1 MTSPFNWLLGIGR
14 SPSTSNLSNTT
25 YQTPLNQTVNTTVTQ
40 NPPVASTPITN
51 QLSLHR
57 NLNQLVDEGQ
67 RSSLKTKRELI
78 NNIDQLSTLPFLN
91 TSTGINVQRIQDQF
105 EQIDKTLQTT
115 VPKLRDDTIN
125 SQFDGRVTTNL
136 NDNLKHEREKTLLS
150 MLRMI
155 EDKTYDEITRHSNYV
170 LENNWQK
177 QRQFILS
184 SVSKHDQSY
193 LDEANAMQIK
203 RFETPRTLS
212 RGLSSVEAAYAKVI
226 ALYNVG
232 KIARQN
238 LIDEFINVVQSS
250 NQPQAAIDLWDVV
263 RYMSQ
268 LPSDYV
274 LTRTALPSQQAI
286 VIAARSYLEYS
297 FRVQLSKLFINLVSD
312 DDLHKPGSVYKLII
326 RYIRQKHPNI
336 VHIID
341 DDGNIDDLPVWAII
355 FYCLRAGDL
364 QSALNAA
371 KRCHLTSAVEWL
383 TNYIK
388 NDNQSIDPTIRL
400 KIQDVYDR
408 EHSTNPFK

>member
-25 YQTPLNQTVNTTVTQ
+25 YQTPLNQTVNTTITQ
-40 NPPVASTPITN
+40 NPSVVSTPITN

-78 NNIDQLSTLPFLN
+78 NNLDQLSTLPFLN

-193 LDEANAMQIK
+193 LDEANAMQVKYLIHN
-203 RFETPRTLS
+203 ESILM
-212 RGLSSVEAAYAKVI
+212 
-226 ALYNVG
+226 
-232 KIARQN
+232 N
-238 LIDEFINVVQSS
+238 LFFCID
-250 NQPQAAIDLWDVV
+250 
-263 RYMSQ
+263 
-268 LPSDYV
+268 
-274 LTRTALPSQQAI
+274 
-286 VIAARSYLEYS
+286 
-297 FRVQLSKLFINLVSD
+297 
-312 DDLHKPGSVYKLII
+312 
-326 RYIRQKHPNI
+326 
-336 VHIID
+336 
-341 DDGNIDDLPVWAII
+341 
-355 FYCLRAGDL
+355 
-364 QSALNAA
+364 
-371 KRCHLTSAVEWL
+371 
-383 TNYIK
+383 
-388 NDNQSIDPTIRL
+388 
-400 KIQDVYDR
+400 
-408 EHSTNPFK
+408 

>member
-14 SPSTSNLSNTT
+14 SPSTSTLSNTT
-25 YQTPLNQTVNTTVTQ
+25 YQTPLNQTVNTTITQ
-40 NPPVASTPITN
+40 NPSVVSTPITN

-78 NNIDQLSTLPFLN
+78 NNLDQLSTLPFLN

-155 EDKTYDEITRHSNYV
+155 ENKTYDEITRHSNYV

-193 LDEANAMQIK
+193 LDEANAMQVKYLIHN
-203 RFETPRTLS
+203 ESILM
-212 RGLSSVEAAYAKVI
+212 
-226 ALYNVG
+226 
-232 KIARQN
+232 N
-238 LIDEFINVVQSS
+238 LFFCID
-250 NQPQAAIDLWDVV
+250 
-263 RYMSQ
+263 
-268 LPSDYV
+268 
-274 LTRTALPSQQAI
+274 
-286 VIAARSYLEYS
+286 
-297 FRVQLSKLFINLVSD
+297 
-312 DDLHKPGSVYKLII
+312 
-326 RYIRQKHPNI
+326 
-336 VHIID
+336 
-341 DDGNIDDLPVWAII
+341 
-355 FYCLRAGDL
+355 
-364 QSALNAA
+364 
-371 KRCHLTSAVEWL
+371 
-383 TNYIK
+383 
-388 NDNQSIDPTIRL
+388 
-400 KIQDVYDR
+400 
-408 EHSTNPFK
+408 